1 MKRLQNTLYVTSEDT
16 YLSLDGENV
25 VVRSDN
31 AVIGRVPLH
40 NLENIVRLSR
50 SQSPSDVC
58 LCGTRRRP
66 LFS

>member
-40 NLENIVRLSR
+40 NLENTQLFNGFFHTGNSCGH
-50 SQSPSDVC
+50 QSA
-58 LCGTRRRP
+58 
-66 LFS
+66 